1 MLDKKVWS
9 FLAVFLLFYPSVI
22 IAQDMMDGKWWQS
35 KRITEELKITDDEK
49 RQLNETYTASRRE
62 LITLKSNVERE
73 RFELDNLLDRGESNK
88 ETVLDHYNRLETARS
103 KLSEER
109 FKLLL
114 DVRDIVGIER
124 YQQLKEMFYMMKRD
138 KRTKRFS
145 DEKAHRRD

>member
-1 MLDKKVWS
+1 MLDKKMWS
-9 FLAVFLLFYPSVI
+9 VLAVFLLFCPSVI

-35 KRITEELKITDDEK
+35 KRIAEELKITADEK

-73 RFELDNLLDRGESNK
+73 RFELDNLLDRGESKK
-88 ETVLDHYNRLETARS
+88 ETLLDQYNRLEAARS
-103 KLSEER
+103 KLSVER
-109 FKLLL
+109 FNLLL

-124 YQQLKEMFYMMKRD
+124 YQQLKDMFRMMKRD

-145 DEKAHRRD
+145 DEKARRRD